1 MTEKPNIC
9 CSFCGIERSKVK
21 KLIQGPDVFICDECV
36 DLCQEILAEDGT
48 EKKATLKSK
57 EIPSPV
63 KIKEFLDKYIIGQDE
78 AKISMAVAV
87 NNHYKRVENP
97 VIDGVEI
104 DKSNM
109 LLLGPTGSGKT
120 YIAKTIARMLDVP
133 FIVADATSL
142 TESGYVGDD
151 VESIIARLIQE
162 AGNDVS
168 KAERGIIYL
177 DEIDKKTKKSE
188 GTSITRDVS
197 GEGVQQALL
206 KIIEGSSMRVSLQ
219 GSRKH
224 PQAETIAINTKN
236 ILFILGGAF
245 VGIDEIIR
253 KRINSNKISIG
264 FDIDSSFVE
273 KNELDK
279 NELLALV
286 EPEDIVSFGLIP
298 EFVGRIPVITHLNE
312 LNEQQLLE
320 ILTKPKNAIIRQYE
334 KMFSLEEVK
343 LDITKEALTFIAADA
358 IKRKTGA
365 RGLRGILEK
374 KLTPIQ
380 FRLNDWRHEGVI
392 LITLGAD
399 FFADGAEPVLKYKQ
413 ETILGDTSQ

>member
-1 MTEKPNIC
+1 MTEKQNIC

-21 KLIQGPDVFICDECV
+21 KLIQGPDVYICDECV
-36 DLCQEILAEDGT
+36 ELCQEILAEENNLSTDS
-48 EKKATLKSK
+48 KPKLKSK
-57 EIPSPV
+57 EIPSPK
-63 KIKEFLDKYIIGQDE
+63 KIKEFLDKYIIGQED
-78 AKISMAVAV
+78 AKTSMAVAV
-87 NNHYKRVENP
+87 NNHYKRIDNP

-151 VESIIARLIQE
+151 VETIISRLIQE

-206 KIIEGSSMRVSLQ
+206 KIIEGSNLRVSMQ

-224 PQAETIAINTKN
+224 PQAETIAINTNN
-236 ILFILGGAF
+236 ILFIMGGAF
-245 VGIDEIIR
+245 VGIEKIIK
-253 KRINSNKISIG
+253 KRLNKNVGSIG
-264 FDIDSSFVE
+264 FGASKSIITNDMSVNDTLE
-273 KNELDK
+273 H
-279 NELLALV
+279 V
-286 EPEDIVSFGLIP
+286 EPEDIVAFGLIP
-298 EFVGRIPVITHLNE
+298 EFVGRLPVITHLNE
-312 LNEQQLLE
+312 LNEQQLLD
-320 ILTKPKNAIIRQYE
+320 ILTKPKNSIIKQYE
-334 KMFSLEEVK
+334 KMFSLEKIE
-343 LDITKEALTFIAADA
+343 LEITKEALTYIASHA

-365 RGLRGILEK
+365 RGLRGILDK
-374 KLTPIQ
+374 KLTKVQ
-380 FRLNDWRHEGVI
+380 FSLPEYREDGVVKI
-392 LITLGAD
+392 VLDENFFATGAD
-399 FFADGAEPVLKYKQ
+399 PVIIKQ
-413 ETILGDTSQ
+413 V

>member
-1 MTEKPNIC
+1 MTEKTTIC

-36 DLCQEILAEDGT
+36 DLCQEILAEDNS
-48 EKKATLKSK
+48 EKKAKLKST
-57 EIPSPV
+57 EIPSPT
-63 KIKEFLDKYIIGQDE
+63 KIKEFLDKYIIGQDD
-78 AKISMAVAV
+78 AKIAMAVAV

-133 FIVADATSL
+133 FVVADATSL

-151 VESIIARLIQE
+151 VETIVARLIQE
-162 AGNDVS
+162 ANNDVT

-206 KIIEGSSMRVSLQ
+206 KIIEGSNMRVSLQ

-236 ILFILGGAF
+236 ILFIMGGAF
-245 VGIDEIIR
+245 VGIDEIVR
-253 KRINSNKISIG
+253 RRINKNKTAIG
-264 FDIDSSFVE
+264 FGADDSFVE
-273 KNELDK
+273 KNAADK
-279 NELLALV
+279 NELLAQV
-286 EPEDIVSFGLIP
+286 EPEDIVTFGLIP
-298 EFVGRIPVITHLNE
+298 EFVGRLPVITHLNE
-312 LNEQQLLE
+312 LDESQLLD
-320 ILTKPKNAIIRQYE
+320 ILTKPKNAIIKQYE
-334 KMFSLEEVK
+334 KMFTLEDIK
-343 LDITKEALTFIAADA
+343 LTITKDALTFIAADA

-380 FRLNDWRHEGVI
+380 FKLNDWRHSGVEA
-392 LITLGAD
+392 ITLDAS
-399 FFADGAEPVLKYKQ
+399 FFAEGAEPALTYKQ
-413 ETILGDTSQ
+413 ETQSGDTTQ

>member
-1 MTEKPNIC
+1 MAEKANIC
-9 CSFCGIERSKVK
+9 CSFCGAERSKVK
-21 KLIQGPDVFICDECV
+21 KLIQGPDVYICDECV
-36 DLCQEILAEDGT
+36 TLCQEILVEESIPT
-48 EKKATLKSK
+48 TTKLKSS
-57 EIPSPV
+57 EIPSPT
-63 KIKEFLDKYIIGQDE
+63 KIKEFLDKFIIGQDD
-78 AKISMAVAV
+78 AKISMSVAV

-97 VIDGVEI
+97 IIDDVEI

-120 YIAKTIARMLDVP
+120 YMAKTIARMLDVP

-151 VESIIARLIQE
+151 VETIIARLIQE
-162 AGNDVS
+162 AGNDVT

-206 KIIEGSSMRVSLQ
+206 KIIEGSNLRVSLQ

-224 PQAETIAINTKN
+224 PQAETVAINTKN
-236 ILFILGGAF
+236 ILFIMGGAF
-245 VGIDEIIR
+245 VGIENIIR
-253 KRINSNKISIG
+253 KRINKNKSSIG
-264 FDIDSSFVE
+264 FTSMNSFV
-273 KNELDK
+273 DK
-279 NELLALV
+279 NDMTTNQLLALV
-286 EPEDIVSFGLIP
+286 EPEDIVTYGLIP
-298 EFVGRIPVITHLNE
+298 EFTGRIPVITHLNE
-312 LNEQQLLE
+312 LDESQLLD

-334 KMFSLEEVK
+334 KMFQLESIE
-343 LDITKEALTFIAADA
+343 LEFSKEALTYIAKDA

-380 FRLNDWRHEGVI
+380 FMLNDWRKKGVVK
-392 LITLGAD
+392 ITLNEEFFASGAD
-399 FFADGAEPVLKYKQ
+399 PVLHRAQ
-413 ETILGDTSQ
+413 EKVVGDN